1 MIDEFLRPSVW
12 FSLSILNNGLIYKIA
27 TTFYTS
33 PQLNYLYY
41 YPCLL
46 LSTYASPCLQVVISD
61 LSTTPSLCR
70 SIPCTSQNV
79 PSIPLTVHM
88 VIQSTQVYC
97 IGECVSIWNNS
108 EHFPIDTSPSCIRF
122 PLFSFQ
128 GTCSHV
134 LRQRIFFFNYG
145 SQAPFFSLSVPLT
158 MAIL

>member
-1 MIDEFLRPSVW
+1 MCCWEKK
-12 FSLSILNNGLIYKIA
+12 LI
-27 TTFYTS
+27 
-33 PQLNYLYY
+33 PVRGRNYLYY

-70 SIPCTSQNV
+70 SIPCTSFQNV
-79 PSIPLTVHM
+79 PSTPLTAHM

-108 EHFPIDTSPSCIRF
+108 EHSPIDTRSPSCIRY

-128 GTCSHV
+128 GARSHV
-134 LRQRIFFFNYG
+134 LRQRKTSSTMG
-145 SQAPFFSLSVPLT
+145 SQTPFFSLSVPLT